1 MELERVVAMLRIKA
15 GWRCFSRSFT
25 RETRHAFRKPVIHWL
40 GWIFPLLLFVLISSN
55 FSEGT
60 LLDLPVS
67 VVDNDHSTLS
77 KTLTRNLDAGSHAHV
92 QAFDD
97 GLPQAEHRLRTAQ
110 DYALLYIPPDFEAD
124 ALSGKQPS
132 VVLYYNALFYGAGLY
147 STQDFSGLITELNT
161 QYRSIIANEI
171 GKTVPPLASVELS
184 YGSLFNA
191 SGSYIY
197 YQQFAA
203 TIHLIQLFTVTC
215 MIYVMAR
222 SQSLIGAPS
231 FTFALLGKL
240 APYTLC
246 FTTLLMVEIAMLV
259 GFFDAR
265 VSGNPLF
272 MVLIGF
278 FYVISAQ
285 SIGLLLFTFTST
297 TITAYTMM
305 GIFVSIA
312 LTFSGMAVPELSM
325 PWPARIISNIE
336 PLTHALYAMFDIFLR
351 QVPASAIF
359 SVCAILLVYPLI
371 TGLLVHKRL
380 YLRLKK
386 QEPGK

>member
-1 MELERVVAMLRIKA
+1 MYRLKA
-15 GWRCFSRSFT
+15 SWRCFSRSFA
-25 RETRHAFRKPVIHWL
+25 RETHHAFRQPVIHWL
-40 GWIFPLLLFVLISSN
+40 GWIFPLLLFILISSN

-67 VVDNDHSTLS
+67 VVDSDHSTLS
-77 KTLTRNLDAGSHAHV
+77 KTLTRKLDAGSHAHV
-92 QAFDD
+92 QAFDG
-97 GLPQAEHRLRTAQ
+97 GLQEAEHRLRTAQ

-124 ALSGKQPS
+124 ALAGKQPS

-171 GKTVPPLASVELS
+171 GKNVPPLASVELS

-222 SQSLIGAPS
+222 SQSLLAAPS

-265 VSGNPLF
+265 VSGDPLF
-272 MVLIGF
+272 MVLISF
-278 FYVISAQ
+278 FYVIAAQ
-285 SIGLLLFTFTST
+285 SMGLLLFTFTRT

-359 SVCAILLVYPLI
+359 SVCAILLIYPLL

>member
-1 MELERVVAMLRIKA
+1 MYRVKA

-25 RETRHAFRKPVIHWL
+25 REIRVAFRKPVIHWL
-40 GWIFPLLLFVLISSN
+40 GWIFPLMLFILISSN

-77 KTLTRNLDAGSHAHV
+77 KTLTRKLDAGSHAHV
-92 QAFDD
+92 QAFDG
-97 GLPQAEHRLRTAQ
+97 GLQEAEHRLRTAQ

-147 STQDFSGLITELNT
+147 STQDFGGLIAELNT
-161 QYRSIIANEI
+161 QYSTIIAGEI

-222 SQSLIGAPS
+222 SQSLLGAPS
-231 FTFALLGKL
+231 FTFSLLGKL

-246 FTTLLMVEIAMLV
+246 FTTLLLVEIAMLV

-272 MVLIGF
+272 MVLISF

-297 TITAYTMM
+297 TINAYTMM

-359 SVCAILLVYPLI
+359 SVCAILLVYPLL

>member
-1 MELERVVAMLRIKA
+1 VELERVVAMLRVKA

>member
-1 MELERVVAMLRIKA
+1 MVRIKA
-15 GWRCFSRSFT
+15 GWRCFSRSFI
-25 RETRHAFRKPVIHWL
+25 RETHYAFRKPVIHWL
-40 GWIFPLLLFVLISSN
+40 GWIFPLLLFILISSN

-60 LLDLPVS
+60 LLNLPVS

-77 KTLTRNLDAGSHAHV
+77 KNLIRKLDAGSHAHV
-92 QAFDD
+92 QAFNG
-97 GLPQAEHRLRTAQ
+97 GLQEAEHRLRTAQ
-110 DYALLYIPPDFEAD
+110 DYALLYIPPDFEAN
-124 ALSGKQPS
+124 ALAGRQPN
-132 VVLYYNALFYGAGLY
+132 VVLYYNALFYGAGFY
-147 STQDFSGLITELNT
+147 STQDFSGLITELNSN
-161 QYRSIIANEI
+161 YRSIIAGEI
-171 GKTVPPLASVELS
+171 GRTLPPLASAELS

-222 SQSLIGAPS
+222 SQSLLGAPS

-272 MVLIGF
+272 MVLISF
-278 FYVISAQ
+278 FYVIAAQ

-312 LTFSGMAVPELSM
+312 LTFAGIAVPELSM
-325 PWPARIISNIE
+325 PLPARIISNIE
-336 PLTHALYAMFDIFLR
+336 PLTHALYGMFDIFLR

-359 SVCAILLVYPLI
+359 SVCAILLVYPLL